1 MANNSINLVP
11 LDFITLRNQFKTY
24 LSAQSQFSDYDF
36 DASNLSV
43 LIDLLAYNTFH
54 NAFYLNMI
62 GNEMFLDSAQMRESV
77 VSHAK
82 ELGYTPRSNKSSAAV
97 VSLQINMGAPGSVT
111 IPKNTP
117 FIGRIGSNTYTFT
130 TNTAIVSSS
139 TTNTILIE
147 NVSLYEGTIGNDVFV
162 YDSGNTAQRFLLSDP
177 NVDTSSLFVT
187 VLENSGANVYT
198 YRLATSL
205 FDLDA
210 QSQVYF
216 LAAAEDGKYEIKF
229 GDGVVGRIPNNG
241 STISAQYRR
250 CNGDLPNLIS
260 VFSPAGNIGGFSNVN
275 IITTTAALGG
285 QYAEGVESIRFNAPR
300 HFATQERA
308 VTASDYE
315 TLLKLNF
322 PELTSV
328 SVYGGEEIE
337 PPQYGKVFITPNI
350 TGITGLPTSKKI
362 QYMDFIKT
370 RSPLTIEPV
379 FTEPEYLFIAVDSIV
394 NYNLNLTSVDPEFI
408 AALVSDAI
416 ITFNVNNI
424 GDFKSTLR
432 YSKLVEAM
440 DDADESIISN
450 DTDLSIYKVLQF
462 TPNTTK
468 NYTIAYDLPLIDN
481 LPALEASHPAQEVH
495 AISSSYFFYK
505 GRVCQLEDN
514 GDGIMRIVADEN
526 QVHSTIINVGTVDYA
541 TGKIELINFGNI
553 AADNNRIKVYAKTK
567 SKDVASK
574 RNVILT
580 ILREDINI
588 DVNQVRE

>member
-24 LSAQSQFSDYDF
+24 LSEQSQFSDYDF

-77 VSHAK
+77 ISHAK
-82 ELGYTPRSNKSSAAV
+82 ELGYTPRSNKSASAV
-97 VSLQINMGAPGSVT
+97 VDIQVNMGVPGNFY
-111 IPKNTP
+111 IAKNTP

-130 TNTAIVSSS
+130 TNTAIAVSSIS
-139 TTNTILIE
+139 NTALVE
-147 NVSLYEGTIGNDVFV
+147 NVTLYEGTIGNDVFV
-162 YDSGNTAQRFLLSDP
+162 YDNANTFQRFLLSDT
-177 NVDTSSLFVT
+177 NIDTSSLFVT
-187 VLENSGANVYT
+187 VLENTGANVYN

-205 FDLDA
+205 FDLDS
-210 QSQVYF
+210 QSEVYF

-229 GDGVVGRIPNNG
+229 GDGVVGRIPKNG

-260 VFSPAGNIGGFSNVN
+260 VFSPAGTIGGFSNVN
-275 IITTTAALGG
+275 VITTTAALGG

-315 TLLKLNF
+315 TLLLINF

-328 SVYGGEEIE
+328 SVYGGEELE

-350 TGITGLPTSKKI
+350 ANITGLPDSKKL
-362 QYMDFIKT
+362 QYFNFIKT

-379 FTEPEYLFIAVDSIV
+379 FSEPEYMYVAVDSIV
-394 NYNLNLTSVDPEFI
+394 NYNLNLTAVDREFI

-416 ITFNVNNI
+416 ILYGIANI
-424 GDFKSTLR
+424 SDFKSTLR
-432 YSKLVEAM
+432 YSKLIEAI
-440 DDADESIISN
+440 DDADESIVSN
-450 DTDLSIYKVLQF
+450 DTDLKVYKVLEF
-462 TPNTTK
+462 VPNTTK
-468 NYTIAYDLPLIDN
+468 NYTITYDLPLIDN
-481 LPALEASHPAQEVH
+481 LPALESSHPASEIH
-495 AISSSYFFYK
+495 AISSSNFLYS
-505 GRVCQLEDN
+505 GRLCQLEDN
-514 GDGIMRIVADEN
+514 GDGIVRIVSDEN
-526 QVHSTIINVGTVDYA
+526 SVHSTIINVGTVDYK

-553 AADNNRIKVYAKTK
+553 NANNNKIKVYAKTK
-567 SKDVASK
+567 SKDIASK

-588 DVNQVRE
+588 DVTQVRE

>member
-24 LSAQSQFSDYDF
+24 LSAQSQFTDYDF

-77 VSHAK
+77 ISHAK
-82 ELGYTPRSNKSSAAV
+82 ELGYTPRSNKSASAV
-97 VSLQINMGAPGSVT
+97 VTLQINTGTPSSVT

-130 TNTAIVSSS
+130 TNTAIISSS
-139 TTNTILIE
+139 TTNTVVIE

-162 YDSGNTAQRFLLSDP
+162 YDSGNTFQRFLLSDP
-177 NVDTSSLFVT
+177 NIDTSSLYVT

-210 QSQVYF
+210 LSQVYF

-229 GDGVVGRIPNNG
+229 GDGTIGRVPKNG
-241 STISAQYRR
+241 STLSAQYRR

-260 VFSPAGNIGGFSNVN
+260 VFSPAGTIGGFSNVN
-275 IITTTAALGG
+275 VITTTAALGG
-285 QYAEGVESIRFNAPR
+285 QYTEGVESIRFNAPR

-350 TGITGLPTSKKI
+350 TGITGLPTSKKT
-362 QYMDFIKT
+362 QYMNFIKT

-379 FTEPEYLFIAVDSIV
+379 FTEPEYLFIAVDSVV

-416 ITFNVNNI
+416 ITFNINNI
-424 GDFKSTLR
+424 SDFKSTLR
-432 YSKLVEAM
+432 YSNTYRRYIGKFASKVPDLVSE
-440 DDADESIISN
+440 
-450 DTDLSIYKVLQF
+450 
-462 TPNTTK
+462 
-468 NYTIAYDLPLIDN
+468 TIAGC
-481 LPALEASHPAQEVH
+481 
-495 AISSSYFFYK
+495 F
-505 GRVCQLEDN
+505 GT
-514 GDGIMRIVADEN
+514 IMGVSNA
-526 QVHSTIINVGTVDYA
+526 TIT
-541 TGKIELINFGNI
+541 
-553 AADNNRIKVYAKTK
+553 
-567 SKDVASK
+567 
-574 RNVILT
+574 
-580 ILREDINI
+580 
-588 DVNQVRE
+588 